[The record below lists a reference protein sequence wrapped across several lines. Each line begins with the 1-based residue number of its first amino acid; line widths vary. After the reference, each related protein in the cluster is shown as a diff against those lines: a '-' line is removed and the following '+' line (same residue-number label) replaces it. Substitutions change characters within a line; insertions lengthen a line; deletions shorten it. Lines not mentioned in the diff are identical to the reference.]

1 MAAHRSA
8 TTVRRAMA
16 DTVHNSADASAT
28 VEDWCTRF
36 ILTTDLAEKLAPG
49 PRPAAFRA
57 DSRSVYPLRIERPG
71 RPPELRLLARAEK
84 MPRRGALAHAH
95 KRAELFHT
103 FAHHELQAAEL
114 MAWALLAF
122 PDTPRAFR
130 VGLLGILDDEL
141 RHLAAYLGADVM
153 HATGVRFGDHP
164 VRDWFW
170 DRVPL
175 AATEAHF
182 VAVMGMGFEGG
193 NLDHTARYTALFREH
208 GDEDGARRLEAVGEE
223 EVPHVR
229 FALHWFER
237 WTGGREFAAWCA
249 HLPPPLSPV
258 TMRGPALD
266 DQARARAGYPPEFVE
281 RLRGWTLDS
290 VP

>member
-1 MAAHRSA
+1 MAE
-8 TTVRRAMA
+8 TI
-16 DTVHNSADASAT
+16 
-28 VEDWCTRF
+28 EDWAERF
-36 ILTTDLAEKLAPG
+36 IGTTDLTAKLAPP

-57 DSRSVYPLRIERPG
+57 DREAVAPLRIDRPG
-71 RPPELRLLARAEK
+71 RPPELRLVARAEK
-84 MPRRGALAHAH
+84 MPRRGALAHAR

-122 PDTPRAFR
+122 PETPRAFR
-130 VGLLGILDDEL
+130 LGLLGILDDEL
-141 RHLAAYLGADVM
+141 RHLASYLDAEVM
-153 HATGVRFGDHP
+153 RSTGVVFGDHP

-170 DRVPL
+170 ERVPR
-175 AATEAHF
+175 AQTAAHF
-182 VAVMGMGFEGG
+182 VAVMGIGFEGG
-193 NLDHTARYTALFREH
+193 NLDHTARFTTLFREH
-208 GDEDGARRLEAVGEE
+208 GDEDGARRLGAVGEE

-237 WTGGREFAAWCA
+237 WTGARDFAAWCA

-266 DQARARAGYPPEFVE
+266 DEARARAGFPADFVE
-281 RLRGWTLDS
+281 RLRGWTLATTA
-290 VP
+290 PAATPA